1 MQIWLYRQKLKRRW
15 QKVIEPKK
23 LGQFTASDI
32 ILGFI
37 KTEKSDGQLK
47 QEIKVKSPI
56 LNKKWEKETE
66 KYTVTFKSGKTVEK
80 ERIKTEVKTVVKN
93 KLTFKVM
100 KGCNKNDVK
109 ESIKFLYGVEIEK
122 VNIVK
127 IPYKK
132 RQRRW
137 LVRKSY
143 VKAIVTL
150 KEWQKVPA
158 LDSIA

>member
-15 QKVIEPKK
+15 QKAIEPKK
-23 LGQFTASDI
+23 LGQFTASNI

-37 KTEKSDGQLK
+37 KTEKTDSQLK
-47 QEIKVKSPI
+47 QEIKIKTPV

-66 KYTVTFKSGKTVEK
+66 KYTVAFKSWKTLEKEKIKTQIKTV
-80 ERIKTEVKTVVKN
+80 IKN

-109 ESIKFLYGVEIEK
+109 ESIKSLYGVEIEK

-127 IPYKK
+127 APYKK

-150 KEWQKVPA
+150 KEWQKIPA